1 MTKTQKVDLL
11 LDAIGMIG
19 DDIIA
24 ESSGVSNVLPIPS
37 KLKINLMVMRRLLA
51 AAICLMIVSA
61 ITPLSVYLY
70 NNYIAPAFQPSEST
84 NEEVADTTAESE
96 SSETEITEYP
106 LEIPEGY
113 SVIDSVGFE
122 MLSSSANGNEQSRKK
137 ARVALLSSATDAP
150 AIFVELRSYD
160 GKTVTDTLFERGHG
174 MVLISKNYDEFLILN
189 TEITVEINKEG
200 YAQIVKYTVT
210 DGEFYEST
218 EFLKRITYFKLFSNA
233 DLESS
238 RIDTYNMFID
248 FSEELTRQ
256 SGARVILDTYTTDEA
271 AIHTPSEN
279 VLAPDIVADRKSGK
293 NTWTIDRIAEV
304 NGFVRTEEPLPEN
317 QKTYETSDG
326 WLISGIT
333 AEPEL
338 YKVVGCTDKMGKTA
352 TVPTEFLGYKV
363 CILSHAALQNCRAE
377 TLIIPAG
384 LERVEMQ
391 LWGDSIKKLIIEC
404 DDSTE
409 FVDQCFLGTPIEEVV
424 FTGNKTVIEKKF
436 FYLCRNLKK
445 VTLPATLET
454 VSEMAFQDC
463 EVLEELNL
471 PEGIKVI
478 EKRAFYSCNSIK
490 NLVLPASL
498 EEIGVD
504 AFAICTQLESVEICS
519 KLEVF
524 PMGLF
529 FEHNCESITV
539 PEGVRIIEDLSVDGN
554 ALKYLYLPSTLEIIE
569 TYRID
574 VPSSGVESVYYNG
587 TKDMW
592 NKVEKRKLISTEYNE
607 YTVYCTDGEIVMFP
621 GGLPME

>member
-1 MTKTQKVDLL
+1 MTKTERVDLF

-19 DDIIA
+19 DDIVA
-24 ESSGVSNVLPIPS
+24 ESSGISNILPIPS
-37 KLKINLMVMRRLLA
+37 KLKLNLLVMRRLLA

-70 NNYIAPAFQPSEST
+70 NNYISPAFQPVET
-84 NEEVADTTAESE
+84 NEQTSAPELSAEAEAEYSLEVPD
-96 SSETEITEYP
+96 
-106 LEIPEGY
+106 GY
-113 SVIDSVGFE
+113 SVTESVRFE
-122 MLSSSANGNEQSRKK
+122 MLTSSAASNEQSMKK
-137 ARVALLSSATDAP
+137 ARVALLSSADNAP

-174 MVLISKNYDEFLILN
+174 MVLISKNSAEIFIFN
-189 TEITVEINKEG
+189 TEITDNLSKDG
-200 YAQIVKYTVT
+200 YAQIVKYTVI

-218 EFLKRITYFKLFSNA
+218 EFLKRATYFRLFSNA
-233 DLESS
+233 DLENS
-238 RIDTYNMFID
+238 RVDAYNMFID
-248 FSEELTRQ
+248 FSEELERQ
-256 SGARVILDTYTTDEA
+256 AGARIILDNYTADESS
-271 AIHTPSEN
+271 IHTPSEN
-279 VLAPDIVADRKSGK
+279 VLAPDIIEDRKNGK
-293 NTWTIDRIAEV
+293 KTWTIDRIGEV
-304 NGFVRTEEPLPEN
+304 NGFIRTEEPLPEN
-317 QKTYETSDG
+317 RKTYETEDG

-404 DDSTE
+404 DDGTE
-409 FVDQCFLGTPIEEVV
+409 FVDQCFFGTPIEEVV
-424 FTGNKTVIEKKF
+424 FTGNKTVIEEKF

-454 VSEMAFQDC
+454 VSEMAFQEC

-478 EKRAFYSCNSIK
+478 EKRAFYSCGSIK
-490 NLVLPASL
+490 SLVLPASL
-498 EEIGVD
+498 EKVGED
-504 AFAICTQLESVEICS
+504 AFAICTQLESIEI
-519 KLEVF
+519 LAVLDAF

-539 PEGVRIIEDLSVDGN
+539 PEGVRSIDDLAVEGK
-554 ALKYLYLPSTLEIIE
+554 ALKSLYLPSTLELFV
-569 TYRID
+569 TYRVDI
-574 VPSSGVESVYYNG
+574 PSSGVEAIYYNG
-587 TKDMW
+587 TKEMW
-592 NKVEKRKLISTEYNE
+592 NKVEKRELIASEYNE